1 MNPVLLL
8 VQSQL
13 RAATLVELVPGRN
26 LAVALYCQH
35 TRLPVPALDR
45 LTRAV
50 INATRLALD
59 Q

>member
-8 VQSQL
+8 VQLQL

-26 LAVALYCQH
+26 LAVALYCQP
-35 TRLPVPALDR
+35 TRLPVPVLDR
-45 LTRAV
+45 LTRVV
-50 INATRLALD
+50 IDAARLALD